1 MRRLLLFDAQGL
13 DLLTFLLAA
22 NLVAVSGES
31 NVVMRGVAGSVG
43 IGGLIVAKGLAAV
56 LFGWFGTR
64 WEARYQRHSFLT
76 FGIWVGL
83 VGSLGNVVSIGVLRG
98 ALIL

>member
-22 NLVAVSGES
+22 SQVAVSGES

-43 IGGLIVAKGLAAV
+43 IGGLILAKGLAVA

-64 WEARYQRHSFLT
+64 WEARYQRNFFLT
-76 FGIWVGL
+76 FGIWIGL
-83 VGSLGNVVSIGVLRG
+83 VGALANVTAIKG
-98 ALIL
+98 AL